1 MKASLIFTQEN
12 VLFSGSYVIVVRRNA
27 ALYVLKRQETFMVA
41 MFLFLMIFVYS
52 LPYMSV
58 RSKLKAKTKLILEV
72 LVYIQLLHNKRNV
85 KANKLDQ

>member
-1 MKASLIFTQEN
+1 MIFTQGN

-27 ALYVLKRQETFMVA
+27 ALYILKRQETFMAA

-58 RSKLKAKTKLILEV
+58 RSKLKGKTKLILEV

>member
-12 VLFSGSYVIVVRRNA
+12 VLFSGSYVIVARRNA
-27 ALYVLKRQETFMVA
+27 ALYILKRQETFMAA
-41 MFLFLMIFVYS
+41 MFLFLMVFVYS

-72 LVYIQLLHNKRNV
+72 LVYIQ
-85 KANKLDQ
+85 

>member
-1 MKASLIFTQEN
+1 MIFTQEN

-27 ALYVLKRQETFMVA
+27 ALYILKRQETFMVA

-58 RSKLKAKTKLILEV
+58 RSKLKAKTKLIFEV

>member
-58 RSKLKAKTKLILEV
+58 RSKLKAKTKLIFEV

>member
-27 ALYVLKRQETFMVA
+27 ALYILKRQENFMVA

-58 RSKLKAKTKLILEV
+58 RSKLNPKTKSWKCLCTFSYYTIKEM
-72 LVYIQLLHNKRNV
+72 
-85 KANKLDQ
+85 